1 MKFTKKGKAT
11 ERPIDTLCSG
21 DLFASPNEPDIY
33 MFLEGDG
40 LEGVNLATGEVEKF
54 VKFMN
59 VIPIDGELV
68 WNYSTE

>member
-11 ERPIDTLCSG
+11 ARPIGALYSG

-33 MFLEGDG
+33 MFLEGNG
-40 LEGVNLATGEVEKF
+40 FKGVNLATGEVEKF
-54 VKFMN
+54 DEFMD

>member
-11 ERPIDTLCSG
+11 ERPIGTLCSG

-33 MFLEGDG
+33 MFLEGNEF
-40 LEGVNLATGEVEKF
+40 EGVNLLTGEVEKF
-54 VKFMN
+54 DEFMN
-59 VIPIDGELV
+59 IIPIDGELV